1 MAETD
6 RLELE
11 IATKIDGNDADKVKA
26 LALGI
31 RSLNNA
37 VKNFNTTNF
46 AKVITKMSNSLE
58 TFSASIEKC
67 YKGLSNIAKVMGKS
81 DLKTLTAQME
91 AVTNTTAS
99 DNVSKRAEELKQLD
113 IYKLKLGDVEKA
125 LQDETLTEEKRHSL
139 LGQRLNLLENIR
151 KYEVSTA
158 KGSEIIPE
166 SELNLTL
173 DKIALLKNQV
183 VLIDEKIKTGNINEE
198 RKNSLLQQRISILS
212 QINKAQEKA
221 KKISDL
227 PQLGTELIDTGDT
240 IDGTPA
246 PKIKPVDNELLNRNV
261 QGHRLL
267 ASAIKD
273 ENKEKE
279 KSGKNGKKLSIKELS
294 ASIKR
299 VAVYRAIRAV
309 LKDVASAMQ
318 NAFSY
323 ASQNIPEFNQS
334 FSQIKSSLAVIN
346 GSVGVLATALL
357 PIIQPL
363 LTGIASVIATIA
375 NSISKASA
383 ALRGQ
388 NTYLKVNKDYWKD
401 QKDQMNGSLLA
412 FDTFTTLSQQTADM
426 TGLFENAK
434 MTNEEMKATAN
445 KARTILTVVISI
457 GAALAAIKALN
468 ILDEVKDTLKNVKKI
483 DDKTATIYATI
494 AAISFLVANIIA
506 VIKNPD
512 LTGWQKFAALLT
524 GALATAFAIMAVLQF
539 TKWGWKG
546 AIIAGAFAG
555 GVMTWASSL
564 VATKF
569 ADGGMFEGAGTM
581 YAIAGESGAEV
592 VAKGSQ
598 GTGVLNVEQFK
609 TAMVQAFYEYGAAR
623 GDLSAASVT
632 LNGEKVGKMTA
643 SSSYR
648 EMVRQGLL

>member
-11 IATKIDGNDADKVKA
+11 IATKINKNGAEKVAA
-26 LALGI
+26 LAKAI
-31 RSLNNA
+31 RSLNSA
-37 VKNFNTTNF
+37 VTHFKTTNF
-46 AKVITKMSNSLE
+46 SAAVSQMSDSLKDFLATAKNSEKSLVAL
-58 TFSASIEKC
+58 ASI
-67 YKGLSNIAKVMGKS
+67 
-81 DLKTLTAQME
+81 LKKASPKKAAQTGAAADTAIP
-91 AVTNTTAS
+91 AVS
-99 DNVSKRAEELKQLD
+99 
-113 IYKLKLGDVEKA
+113 
-125 LQDETLTEEKRHSL
+125 
-139 LGQRLNLLENIR
+139 
-151 KYEVSTA
+151 EV
-158 KGSEIIPE
+158 KEQ
-166 SELNLTL
+166 LTL
-173 DKIALLKNQV
+173 LDVYKKRLEEIQNDLKNQNLTTEQRN
-183 VLIDEKIKTGNINEE
+183 VLLAQELDYQEKIKNYQPMDSSNPENQKSLRETQLFLEKISLAYQNIAIIEKQIAAGNVSEE
-198 RKNSLLQQRISILS
+198 KKNSLLDKRASKLL
-212 QINKAQEKA
+212 QIEKWLT
-221 KKISDL
+221 KIEALQSL
-227 PQLGTELIDTGDT
+227 APLGTETIDTGDEVDT
-240 IDGTPA
+240 TPA
-246 PKIKPVDNELLNRNV
+246 PQIKPEDNALLDKNV
-261 QGHRLL
+261 LGHRLL

-279 KSGKNGKKLSIKELS
+279 KSGKNGNKLSLKELA

-309 LKDVASAMQ
+309 LKDVSSAMQ

-323 ASQNIPEFNQS
+323 ASQNLPEFNQS

-363 LTGIASVIATIA
+363 LTGIASVMATIA

-426 TGLFENAK
+426 TGLFKNAE

-457 GAALAAIKALN
+457 GAALAAIKALK
-468 ILDEVKDTLKNVKKI
+468 ILDGVKDTLKNVKKI
-483 DDKTATIYATI
+483 DGKTATIYATI
-494 AAISFLVANIIA
+494 AAISFLVVSIIS

-524 GALATAFAIMAVLQF
+524 GALATAIAIMAVIQF

-555 GVMTWASSL
+555 GAMTLASAA

>member
-11 IATKIDGNDADKVKA
+11 IATKIDGKDADKVKA
-26 LALGI
+26 LASGI

-113 IYKLKLGDVEKA
+113 IYKLKLGDIEKA
-125 LQDETLTEEKRHSL
+125 LKDEALTEEKRHSL

-151 KYEVSTA
+151 KYEVSTES
-158 KGSEIIPE
+158 GNEIIPE

-173 DKIALLKNQV
+173 DKIKLLKNQIV
-183 VLIDEKIKTGNINEE
+183 FIDEKIKTGNVDEE
-198 RKNSLLQQRISILS
+198 RKNSLLKQRISILS

-227 PQLGTELIDTGDT
+227 PQLGTETIDTGEMA
-240 IDGTPA
+240 GTGTV
-246 PKIKPVDNELLNRNV
+246 PKIKPTGSDTLPD
-261 QGHRLL
+261 
-267 ASAIKD
+267 SSSKKPKD
-273 ENKEKE
+273 DEAKKEKA
-279 KSGKNGKKLSIKELS
+279 NLL

-309 LKDVASAMQ
+309 LKDVAKSMQ
-318 NAFSY
+318 DAFSV
-323 ASQNIPEFNQS
+323 ASQQLPQFNQS

-346 GSVGVLATALL
+346 GSVGVLATSLL
-357 PIIQPL
+357 PIIGPL
-363 LTGIASVIATIA
+363 LKGIATVIGTISNSIAKTIA
-375 NSISKASA
+375 VI
-383 ALRGQ
+383 RGQ
-388 NTYLKVNKDYWKD
+388 NNYLKVNTKYWKD
-401 QKDQMNGSLLA
+401 QKDAIQGSLLA
-412 FDTFTTLSQQTADM
+412 FDTFTTLNLSDDTSGLYETENLNNVNNALNTTSLIMEGILVTA
-426 TGLFENAK
+426 GLIFALDFSGKLKGISGLLGKIGKGLKSIPEKLNNISSAGLIMASSFAFVASIINLIDVIK
-434 MTNEEMKATAN
+434 NWKSESLVTKITAI
-445 KARTILTVVISI
+445 T
-457 GAALAAIKALN
+457 AALAGLAAVVFS
-468 ILDEVKDTLKNVKKI
+468 ILAATGVGSVKVMK
-483 DDKTATIYATI
+483 
-494 AAISFLVANIIA
+494 AISLG
-506 VIKNPD
+506 
-512 LTGWQKFAALLT
+512 LTGATVLLT
-524 GALATAFAIMAVLQF
+524 GVSAM
-539 TKWGWKG
+539 
-546 AIIAGAFAG
+546 
-555 GVMTWASSL
+555 
-564 VATKF
+564 KF